1 MPYYAAILHMLD
13 AEKNKQVLP
22 RHIEYLDRLDQQ
34 GKIFGR
40 GPFSDGSGGMVVY
53 IADTLEEAQ
62 FLAENDPHVV
72 EQVRRLELK
81 EWRVWQAK

>member
-1 MPYYAAILHMLD
+1 MPYYAAMLHMLD
-13 AEKNKQVLP
+13 PEKNKQVLP
-22 RHIEYLDRLDQQ
+22 RHIEYLERLDQQ

-62 FLAENDPHVV
+62 FMAENDPHVV

-81 EWRVWQAK
+81 EWLVWQAK

>member
-13 AEKNKQVLP
+13 PEKNKQVLP
-22 RHIEYLDRLDQQ
+22 RHIEYLERLDQQ

-62 FLAENDPHVV
+62 FMAENDPHVV

>member
-13 AEKNKQVLP
+13 PDKNKQVLP
-22 RHIEYLDRLDQQ
+22 RHIEYLERLDKQ

-62 FLAENDPHVV
+62 FMAENDPHVV

-81 EWRVWQAK
+81 EWQVWQAK

>member
-13 AEKNKQVLP
+13 PEKNKQVLP
-22 RHIEYLDRLDQQ
+22 RHIEYLERLDQQ

-62 FLAENDPHVV
+62 FMAKNDPHVV
-72 EQVRRLELK
+72 EQVRWLELK